1 MNEQAGSSGT
11 SALKW
16 HEESAIRLS
25 EEEQHQ
31 LEVLKVILLSPRLVG
46 KYMAFLYQYFCTAIE
61 QWLPVLTI
69 IAFILG
75 IFGAKYFP
83 VLSDVIDSQMNMFL
97 DIYGFIAPFAIY
109 FILTPSLARILSSST
124 GKGGKFATYAVIFLS
139 VRRFFSLIW
148 AVIFTVI
155 IFDFPLVV
163 GGTSNF
169 WPSIEQSVTS
179 LGQMMFESPYFYAMY
194 AAIVTIIIAR
204 KLDRINRILFK
215 TATLIETAGQ
225 FLVPVVPL
233 FMLVIGIYV
242 YGLPRNV
249 ENQIRENSKAVLTFQ
264 EYAAMKAENPEAG
277 DILTPLEAVRIRNN
291 DEIIVEITK
300 GDGVI
305 VSTGMFSENDKNAL
319 GNEVIAFFEQYS
331 RGVDL
336 QEISILGL
344 KIDSATPSGMLIGY
358 VVISLLIGVA
368 CFIWHFAFLTHCKYT
383 IRGFSIMGYFTKYWI
398 KVYPLLWATS
408 SEAFATPLNLYLV
421 KKYYPDI
428 RADVRRFIVGVGSYL
443 NINGTMICIIVLAG
457 YVAKIIGIELSLL
470 QFLLCIPLVFIIGF
484 GVPGIP
490 GELLLFGGP
499 LVQLLGFPPQIA
511 STFLALYLG
520 LQLGLPDSFRTG
532 NNSTDDCLMA
542 LIMNEKYLKKFL

>member
-1 MNEQAGSSGT
+1 MNEQASSSGT

-16 HEESAIRLS
+16 DEENAIRLS
-25 EEEQHQ
+25 EEDQHQ
-31 LEVLKVILLSPRLVG
+31 LEVLKLSPRLVG
-46 KYMAFLYQYFCTAIE
+46 KYMAFLYQHFCTAIE

-83 VLSDVIDSQMNMFL
+83 ALSDVIDSEMNMFL
-97 DIYGFIAPFAIY
+97 EIYGFIAPLAIY

-124 GKGGKFATYAVIFLS
+124 GKGGKFATYAVVFLS

-169 WPSIEQSVTS
+169 WPSIGQSVAS
-179 LGQMMFESPYFYAMY
+179 LGRMVLESPYFYAMY
-194 AAIVTIIIAR
+194 AAILTIVIAR
-204 KLDRINRILFK
+204 RLDWINRILFK

-249 ENQIRENSKAVLTFQ
+249 ENQIRKNSKAVLTFQ

-277 DILTPLEAVRIRNN
+277 DVLTPLEAVRVRDNEDIT
-291 DEIIVEITK
+291 VEMK

-305 VSTGMFSENDKNAL
+305 VSTGMFSEEEKNAL
-319 GNEVIAFFEQYS
+319 GDEVIAFFEQHVS
-331 RGVDL
+331 SGADL
-336 QEISILGL
+336 QEISILRV
-344 KIDSATPSGMLIGY
+344 KIDTTTPAGMLTGY

-368 CFIWHFAFLTHCKYT
+368 CFIWHFAFLAHCKYT
-383 IRGFSIMGYFTKYWI
+383 IRGFSIMQYFTRYWI

-428 RADVRRFIVGVGSYL
+428 RTDVRRFIVGVGSYL

-470 QFLLCIPLVFIIGF
+470 QFLLCVPLVFIIGF

-499 LVQLLGFPPQIA
+499 LVQLLGFPPQTA

-542 LIMNEKYLKKFL
+542 LIMNEKYIKKFLKG